1 MGRYVVRRLLQM
13 IPVLLGATFI
23 VYCAVFALP
32 GDPFA
37 GKCGDRPCPPS
48 YIAAKTAE
56 FNLNDPLLV
65 QYVKFLGNLF
75 TGNLGNTFTG
85 QAIRDLIVVA
95 YPTTMKL
102 AFVAIMFEL
111 FVGIGLGILAGLKKG
126 KFTDNFLT
134 IGTLIVI
141 SIPVFVI
148 GFVLQYVLTI
158 KFPIFPTTVAAGAPW
173 PDLILPGL
181 VLASLSL
188 AYVARL
194 TRTSL
199 VENVRS
205 DYVRTA
211 TAKGLPRRSIIGK
224 HALRNSLIPV
234 VTFIG
239 ADFGALLGGAIVTEG
254 IFNIN
259 GIGGLTFR
267 SIRAREGATTTTIVT
282 LLVLVFLIV
291 NLLVDLLYAYLDP
304 RIRYE

>member
-1 MGRYVVRRLLQM
+1 M
-13 IPVLLGATFI
+13 
-23 VYCAVFALP
+23 
-32 GDPFA
+32 
-37 GKCGDRPCPPS
+37 
-48 YIAAKTAE
+48 
-56 FNLNDPLLV
+56 
-65 QYVKFLGNLF
+65 
-75 TGNLGNTFTG
+75 TGNLGNTYTG

-111 FVGIGLGILAGLKKG
+111 VVGIGLGILAGLKKG
-126 KFTDNFLT
+126 KFTDNFVTL
-134 IGTLIVI
+134 GTLIVI

-148 GFVLQYVLTI
+148 GFVMQYVFTI
-158 KFPIFPTTVAAGAPW
+158 KFSLFPTTVSAGAPW